1 MKDYVKYIIENASAK
16 TVKELEKETGI
27 ANSYIRSILAKK
39 GLSAK
44 KVVAKKPYYVRE
56 VEACPI
62 TGFYRL

>member
-1 MKDYVKYIIENASAK
+1 MKAYVEFIVKNCEK
-16 TVKELEKETGI
+16 MTVKELEKETGI